1 MSGSSK
7 RTEAAAQAHELRA
20 FTEKK
25 KVIIQFFS
33 LPESL

>member
-7 RTEAAAQAHELRA
+7 RMEATVQADELRA

-25 KVIIQFFS
+25 KVIIQFF
-33 LPESL
+33 